1 MYAYT
6 SALPWAD
13 ATDLRIRCR
22 LREFRP
28 RPCLSNEHTQAHTIH
43 KHMYVRVLVRNV
55 RWQGKVREGFYGG
68 AYLVYVN
75 LLLLPGE
82 VKETRLVLRGLHMV
96 ESSFCSTL
104 QDPGKDTSKYVE
116 DQEVNRC
123 SNKFG
128 HLDR

>member
-1 MYAYT
+1 MHIQVHFPGQMQQTYV
-6 SALPWAD
+6 SDVGSVNSVP
-13 ATDLRIRCR
+13 DLAS
-22 LREFRP
+22 LT
-28 RPCLSNEHTQAHTIH
+28 NTHKHTYIH